1 MVPPTILAEHL
12 APPTPSEARIA
23 SVCSQ
28 IVALDAEIAALE
40 QTVALLPD
48 VLAALARHP
57 VLWLLLG
64 REGIDRPGGLGTIVG
79 QQVVTLVRRDWRV
92 VLAMSVLMFVLGLVA
107 ASFGWPLPLGG
118 H

>member
-1 MVPPTILAEHL
+1 MVPPTALAEYP
-12 APPTPSEARIA
+12 ARPTPSEARIT

-40 QTVALLPD
+40 QTVALLPE
-48 VLAALARHP
+48 VLAALVRHP

-79 QQVVTLVRRDWRV
+79 QQVVTVVRRDWRV
-92 VLAMSVLMFVLGLVA
+92 VLVMSVLMFVLGMVA
-107 ASFGWPLPLGG
+107 GSFGWPIPLGG
-118 H
+118 R